1 MIQFYFLAR
10 QEEANQIMA
19 DVDEH
24 QKIASLSGSAMKNR
38 NSNQDEDAAIQ
49 VRFLEANHKNSG

>member
-38 NSNQDEDAAIQ
+38 NSNQDEDAALQ
-49 VRFLEANHKNSG
+49 VGFIEEKYTL

>member
-1 MIQFYFLAR
+1 
-10 QEEANQIMA
+10 MA

-38 NSNQDEDAAIQ
+38 NSNQDEDAALQ
-49 VRFLEANHKNSG
+49 VGFLEEKYIL